1 MHSSRSKI
9 LVLLFLLLLGCSKE
23 EKKSRELV
31 RINDAVLTEDEL
43 RIALSDP
50 RNFGKNREE
59 YINEWIEQQILYQQA
74 VDEGIVNGSEYNLI
88 LETTKKRLASSMLL
102 EKLIEENSFEPGKE
116 EIEKYFEEYKDDFK
130 LNNDSYRL
138 NIAYFNNREKAAQF
152 RTLLIE
158 SDWDKA
164 LNAYRLETSLTGTV
178 TSEVYSD
185 YRLQPVNL
193 QRAVQVLMPGEVSIV
208 LETEPMKFAVVQL
221 LEKLYQG
228 DVPKFETVAN
238 EVKARYVIVKRKDF
252 VKQYIDKLIED
263 HNIEIKRY

>member
-1 MHSSRSKI
+1 MLSSSKKI
-9 LVLLFLLLLGCSKE
+9 FILLLLLLFACSKE

-43 RIALSDP
+43 RIALSDS
-50 RNFGKNREE
+50 RNYGKNREE
-59 YINEWIEQQILYQQA
+59 YINDWIEQQILYQQA

-88 LETTKKRLASSMLL
+88 FETTRKKLASSMLL
-102 EKLIEENSFEPGKE
+102 EKLIEENKFEPGSE
-116 EIEKYFEEYKDDFK
+116 ELENYFEEYKNDFRFD
-130 LNNDSYRL
+130 NDEYRL
-138 NIAYFNNREKAAQF
+138 NIAYFNNQEKAAQF

-164 LNAYRLETSLTGTV
+164 LNAYRLETSLTATV
-178 TSEVYSD
+178 SSEIYSD

-208 LETEPMKFAVVQL
+208 LETEPMKFVVVQL
-221 LEKLYQG
+221 LEKLYEG
-228 DVPKFETVAN
+228 DIPKFETVLN
-238 EVKARYVIVKRKDF
+238 EVKARYIIVKNKDF
-252 VKQYIDKLIED
+252 VKQYINKLIED